1 MYIENSYNP
10 EILREKLRSFN
21 CYLIDFVHRI
31 HENTEQFFVDF
42 ESVFFYLILILLRY
56 CFTIKFAT
64 KFYKERHFSNT
75 MYVENDKFIYQDTM

>member
-42 ESVFFYLILILLRY
+42 ESVFFYLILTLLR
-56 CFTIKFAT
+56 
-64 KFYKERHFSNT
+64 
-75 MYVENDKFIYQDTM
+75 